1 MAETLDGIVT
11 PDGDDNYALI
21 QDLAAMAETIQQ
33 VINQRANARSGTQL
47 ERQEF
52 SADAPEGTLWKDTNG
67 ERILWIKHG
76 SSWERLW
83 PEPVRRLL
91 RIGSYEERARFP
103 YINMRWLHQNGD
115 TNAVTLQQRSG
126 NHREMGAQLSN
137 FMNGSLQSS
146 ITLRHDGGIFVTS
159 GGTDR
164 RIPYAYRSGRAAP
177 SRGGTGRVMKAS
189 VSFPSGWFTEAPNMQ
204 LTVETSSPDIQYHA
218 TVSNVSRSGATI
230 QVVPK
235 DGTTIESVR
244 VHWQAT
250 QHYPERAY

>member
-11 PDGDDNYALI
+11 PDNDDNYALI
-21 QDLAAMAETIQQ
+21 HDLAAMAETIQQ
-33 VINQRANARSGTQL
+33 VINQRANARAGTQL

-52 SADAPEGTLWKDTNG
+52 TATAPEGTLWKDTNG

-91 RIGSYEERARFP
+91 RIGSYEERTSFP
-103 YINMRWLHQNGD
+103 YLNMRWLHQNGD

-137 FMNGSLQSS
+137 FLNGKFQSS

-159 GGTDR
+159 GGVDR
-164 RIPYAYRSGRAAP
+164 RIPYAYRSGRALAD
-177 SRGGTGRVMKAS
+177 RDGTGRVMKAS
-189 VSFPSGWFTEAPNMQ
+189 ISFPSGWFTEPPNIQ
-204 LTVETSSPDIQYHA
+204 LTVETSQPDNQYHA
-218 TVSNVSRSGATI
+218 SVANVSRNGATI
-230 QVVPK
+230 NVVPK
-235 DGTTIESVR
+235 EGLTINAVR

-250 QHYPERAY
+250 QSHPDISY